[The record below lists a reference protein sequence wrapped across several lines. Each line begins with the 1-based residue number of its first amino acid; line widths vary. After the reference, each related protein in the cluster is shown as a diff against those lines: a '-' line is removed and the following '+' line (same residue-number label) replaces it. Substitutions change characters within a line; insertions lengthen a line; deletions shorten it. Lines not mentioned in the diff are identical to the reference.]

1 MKLINES
8 IYGHEIV
15 RISSCFSR
23 LLQAVSSTCIA
34 CECGRDY
41 IGETG
46 RLLGVRLKEH
56 KYNLE
61 EELCYLKIGIKCLGS
76 SAQV

>member
-8 IYGHEIV
+8 IYWHGIV
-15 RISSCFSR
+15 RISSCFNR
-23 LLQAVSSTCIA
+23 LLHAVSSTFIP
-34 CECGRDY
+34 CECGRGY

-61 EELCYLKIGIKCLGS
+61 EET
-76 SAQV
+76 

>member
-8 IYGHEIV
+8 IYWHGIV
-15 RISSCFSR
+15 RISSCLNR
-23 LLQAVSSTCIA
+23 LLHAVSSTFIP

-41 IGETG
+41 ICETG

-61 EELCYLKIGIKCLGS
+61 EEPWYVKIGITYL
-76 SAQV
+76 

>member
-8 IYGHEIV
+8 TYWQGIV
-15 RISSCFSR
+15 RNFMWFNR
-23 LLQAVSSTCIA
+23 LLQAVSSTFIP

-41 IGETG
+41 IGEIG
-46 RLLGVRLKEH
+46 RFLGVRLKEH

-61 EELCYLKIGIKCLGS
+61 EGPSYVKIGITCLRS
-76 SAQV
+76 TAQV